1 VVASCRHLGN
11 RVHKLARS
19 RKDYEFVPVA
29 QLPPATAGPG
39 MPCRAFPAVVKPPPT
54 SGSVWLC
61 AGSET
66 PVDEDGRSFKVDE
79 VMAEF
84 ADSIEEIE
92 DEHSNDLA

>member
-1 VVASCRHLGN
+1 
-11 RVHKLARS
+11 
-19 RKDYEFVPVA
+19 
-29 QLPPATAGPG
+29 
-39 MPCRAFPAVVKPPPT
+39 VVKPPPT
-54 SGSVWLC
+54 SRSVWLC

-66 PVDEDGRSFKVDE
+66 PIDEDGRSFKVDE

>member
-1 VVASCRHLGN
+1 V
-11 RVHKLARS
+11 RS
-19 RKDYEFVPVA
+19 
-29 QLPPATAGPG
+29 LPGSG
-39 MPCRAFPAVVKPPPT
+39 MPCRAFPAVAKPPPT
-54 SGSVWLC
+54 SESVWLC

-66 PVDEDGRSFKVDE
+66 PIDEDGRSFKVDE